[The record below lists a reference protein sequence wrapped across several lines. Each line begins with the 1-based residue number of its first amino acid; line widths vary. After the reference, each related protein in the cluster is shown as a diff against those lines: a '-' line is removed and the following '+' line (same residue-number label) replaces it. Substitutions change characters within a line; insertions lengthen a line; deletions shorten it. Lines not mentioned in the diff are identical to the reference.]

1 MLIKV
6 LSIEEKVF
14 AHLFAFFNE
23 YYSKLSKSSC
33 RRSHNK
39 LQNTPDN
46 TQFCFQIA
54 RINADF
60 LANDRI

>member
-1 MLIKV
+1 M
-6 LSIEEKVF
+6 F

-33 RRSHNK
+33 RSHNK